1 VGRLGP
7 QTSALEDNDDAAT
20 AGGRKI
26 IVPSYSRLSRLDRL
40 KASGKADLTEEPKP
54 LSDNSDN
61 DDSDNDDV
69 GEVNSQ
75 GAAIVINRRVE
86 KERKSGK
93 IKQRGKNSS
102 LKRWVDFTVF
112 LCA

>member
-7 QTSALEDNDDAAT
+7 QTPALGDNDDAAT

-26 IVPSYSRLSRLDRL
+26 VVPSYSKLSRLDRL
-40 KASGKADLTEEPKP
+40 KASGKADLTEEPMQ
-54 LSDNSDN
+54 LSGNSDN
-61 DDSDNDDV
+61 DDSDNDDD
-69 GEVNSQ
+69 GDTNRQ

-86 KERKSGK
+86 KEKKPGK

-102 LKRWVDFTVF
+102 LKR
-112 LCA
+112 